1 MRHNRVFFDMD
12 RHPWSFRRLLWTLTW
27 VFCGIVVLTM
37 WFGMNSDR
45 DNVHPIITQIMPAG
59 HCTCQTSTT
68 FQCADCLTCLASSG
82 PTTTTTTTTPADN
95 NDLEKQQSWRFE
107 YGRDDRN
114 LGLSRDQCQASF
126 PGLFQDVIRAGD
138 YWRSQGGISK
148 EDLDA
153 VTLAPGMARA
163 IIQNGELY
171 VVSARSKND
180 DHRRK
185 ILAALSSMY
194 RALSAAPD
202 RHTTTTTSK
211 NDAIEFIFSVEDRVD
226 DVNGGGHPIW
236 ALSRKAA
243 EQSVWLMPDFGFWAW
258 EHWKKGIGPFSQ
270 AVDRV
275 TDTEKQLSFR
285 EKKPQLLWRGK
296 LSFAPKLRRALLD
309 TARNHTWGDVK
320 ELDWDRKDN
329 YVSMEDHCR
338 YMFIAHVEG
347 TFYSPVQVSMTRFVL
362 IWILIMA
369 CTGRSYSASL
379 KYRQACH
386 SVIVAHKLQY
396 IQHYHYLLVSSGP
409 QQNYVEVERDFSD
422 LPGQMQHL
430 LQDPQAAERIAD
442 NNVRTF
448 RERYLTSAAEACY
461 WRSLWDGWASVS
473 NGTDSLEKMG
483 KPVSERGLRY
493 ESFLL
498 LDSLEMMDFYHVHR
512 L

>member
-1 MRHNRVFFDMD
+1 MRHNRIFFDMD

-82 PTTTTTTTTPADN
+82 PTTSTPAIED
-95 NDLEKQQSWRFE
+95 EQHQQQSWRFE

-114 LGLSRDQCQASF
+114 LGLTRDQCQASF

-138 YWRSQGGISK
+138 YWRAQGGIGK

-153 VTLAPGMARA
+153 VTLVPGMARA
-163 IIQNGELY
+163 IIQDGELY
-171 VVSARSKND
+171 VVSARAKND

-202 RHTTTTTSK
+202 RTTTTTASK
-211 NDAIEFIFSVEDRVD
+211 NNAIEFIFSVEDRVD

-236 ALSRKAA
+236 AMSRKAT

-270 AVDRV
+270 AVERV
-275 TDTEKQLSFR
+275 VDTEKQLSFR
-285 EKKPQLLWRGK
+285 DKKPELLWRGK

-309 TARNHTWGDVK
+309 TARNQTWGNVK

-347 TFYSPVQVSMTRFVL
+347 TFFLSFSTSQVVMVDT
-362 IWILIMA
+362 
-369 CTGRSYSASL
+369 
-379 KYRQACH
+379 
-386 SVIVAHKLQY
+386 
-396 IQHYHYLLVSSGP
+396 
-409 QQNYVEVERDFSD
+409 ND
-422 LPGQMQHL
+422 
-430 LQDPQAAERIAD
+430 
-442 NNVRTF
+442 
-448 RERYLTSAAEACY
+448 
-461 WRSLWDGWASVS
+461 
-473 NGTDSLEKMG
+473 
-483 KPVSERGLRY
+483 
-493 ESFLL
+493 
-498 LDSLEMMDFYHVHR
+498 
-512 L
+512 

>member
-1 MRHNRVFFDMD
+1 M
-12 RHPWSFRRLLWTLTW
+12 LWTFTW
-27 VFCGIVVLTM
+27 VFCVIVVLTM

-82 PTTTTTTTTPADN
+82 PATTTTTDN
-95 NDLEKQQSWRFE
+95 IDHEKQQPWKFE

-114 LGLSRDQCQASF
+114 LGLARDQCQASF

-138 YWRSQGGISK
+138 YWRSQGGIGK

-202 RHTTTTTSK
+202 RHTTTITSNNNK
-211 NDAIEFIFSVEDRVD
+211 NNNNDNAIEFIFSVEDRVD

-236 ALSRKAA
+236 AMSRKAT

-258 EHWKKGIGPFSQ
+258 EHWQKGIGPFSQ
-270 AVDRV
+270 AVERV
-275 TDTEKQLSFR
+275 AATEKQLSFR
-285 EKKPQLLWRGK
+285 EKRPELLWRGK

-309 TARNHTWGDVK
+309 TARNQTWGNVK
-320 ELDWDRKDN
+320 ELDWDRKAN

-347 TFYSPVQVSMTRFVL
+347 MF
-362 IWILIMA
+362 
-369 CTGRSYSASL
+369 
-379 KYRQACH
+379 
-386 SVIVAHKLQY
+386 
-396 IQHYHYLLVSSGP
+396 
-409 QQNYVEVERDFSD
+409 
-422 LPGQMQHL
+422 
-430 LQDPQAAERIAD
+430 
-442 NNVRTF
+442 
-448 RERYLTSAAEACY
+448 
-461 WRSLWDGWASVS
+461 
-473 NGTDSLEKMG
+473 
-483 KPVSERGLRY
+483 
-493 ESFLL
+493 SFL
-498 LDSLEMMDFYHVHR
+498 SFGC
-512 L
+512 